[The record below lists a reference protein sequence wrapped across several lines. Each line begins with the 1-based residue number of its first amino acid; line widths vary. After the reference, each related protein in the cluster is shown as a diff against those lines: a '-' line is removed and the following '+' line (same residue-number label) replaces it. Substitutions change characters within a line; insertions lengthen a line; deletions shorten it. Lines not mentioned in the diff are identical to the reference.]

1 MTIHNCTS
9 QQIMK
14 LSLRLGV
21 FRMVLESASIE
32 KKKKPSKK
40 TKATDLRVQTSIV
53 LLIVVM

>member
-1 MTIHNCTS
+1 
-9 QQIMK
+9 MK

-32 KKKKPSKK
+32 EKKKPRKE

-53 LLIVVM
+53 LLVVVM